1 MMYFELDDDKL
12 TLFEKKVLDSDI
24 LSVDISPIPEG
35 RTRARFMAI
44 GCADRS
50 VRLLSLDIDQCLS
63 KISMQMLPAT
73 PVSVSLIEMKTDEK
87 ELFLNV
93 GLDNGVLM
101 KTSVDIITG
110 ALSDTRTRYLGNRSV
125 SLFKVHNESMLLAIS
140 SKPWLGYIYMSK
152 YYTVPLNCDSIDY
165 ASTFTSELCTNG
177 IVAILDNNLMIFTV
191 ERLGDIFSQSII
203 PLRYTPR
210 KIAINPDNN
219 NIVIIESDHNVISKA
234 EKDEYKK
241 QIANQTNDDDYIK
254 LDESIIGVPY
264 IGDGKWGS
272 CIRMLDPIENKLLDL
287 IEFEGN
293 EAAFSSCI
301 MTFTNST
308 EMYLIVGTAKDMKLN
323 PRSCSTA
330 SIVVFQFKENGN
342 KIEFLH
348 RVN

>member
-1 MMYFELDDDKL
+1 
-12 TLFEKKVLDSDI
+12 
-24 LSVDISPIPEG
+24 
-35 RTRARFMAI
+35 
-44 GCADRS
+44 
-50 VRLLSLDIDQCLS
+50 
-63 KISMQMLPAT
+63 
-73 PVSVSLIEMKTDEK
+73 MKTDEK

-93 GLDNGVLM
+93 GLDNGILM

-125 SLFKVHNESMLLAIS
+125 SLFKIQNNSMLLAIS

-152 YYTVPLNCDSIDY
+152 YYNVPLNSDSIDY
-165 ASTFTSELCTNG
+165 ASSFTSELCSNG
-177 IVAILDNNLMIFTV
+177 IVAISDNNLVIISV
-191 ERLGDIFSQSII
+191 ENLGEIFSQLTI

-241 QIANQTNDDDYIK
+241 IIAQQTNDEEYLK
-254 LDESIIGVPY
+254 LNENIIGVPH
-264 IGDGKWGS
+264 IGEGKWGS
-272 CIRMLDPIENKLLDL
+272 CIRMLDPIEHKLLDL

-301 MTFTNST
+301 MTFSNSS

-323 PRSCSTA
+323 PRTSSTA

-348 RVN
+348 RVYSKIINF